1 VIDNTATFQRLLAAG
16 AIALEPAPFL
26 HQAPSPVEPGPA
38 GRLRDRVEGMLL
50 GLAIGDALGATSE
63 GMAPARRHSAHGEVR
78 DYLPHP
84 HAAGRPVG
92 LPTDDTQMAFWAL
105 EHILEDD
112 GLDPEAVL
120 GTFAG
125 RRIYGIGAT
134 ARAAL
139 DAFND
144 GAPWHQAGQPSA
156 GNGALMRIAP
166 VLVAHL
172 PEPSPGLWADT
183 ALLAMITHNDPG
195 STAACLAYVDLL
207 QELLG
212 RDESPAPGWWIER
225 FATTMAPLEG
235 ETRYESRTPHR
246 SYRGP
251 IARFVAEQ
259 LPAALERDR
268 SVLEACEDWY
278 SGAYLLETV
287 PSFLYILAR
296 HGHDPEEAIVRA
308 VNDTR
313 DNDTVAAIVGAAVGA
328 LHGADALPARWQAG
342 LPGRTAGAD
351 DGRVFELARQ
361 AADRA
366 ARSVRPAR

>member
-1 VIDNTATFQRLLAAG
+1 VIDNTGTFQRLLAAD
-16 AIALEPAPFL
+16 AIALEPDPFL
-26 HQAPSPVEPGPA
+26 HQAPSPVEPGPP
-38 GRLRDRVEGMLL
+38 GRLRGRVEGMLL

-63 GMAPARRHSAHGEVR
+63 GMAPGRRRAAHGEIR

-112 GLDPEAVL
+112 GLSPEAVL

-134 ARAAL
+134 VRAAL
-139 DAFND
+139 HAFND
-144 GAPWHQAGQPSA
+144 GAPWHRAGQPSA

-166 VLVAHL
+166 MLVPHL
-172 PEPSPGLWADT
+172 PRPSPALWADT

-207 QELLG
+207 RELVG
-212 RDESPAPGWWIER
+212 RDESPEPGWWVER
-225 FATTMAPLEG
+225 FTTTMAPLEG

-251 IARFVAEQ
+251 IARFVADQ
-259 LPAALERDR
+259 LPAALDR
-268 SVLEACEDWY
+268 GLSVLAACEDWY

-287 PSFLYILAR
+287 PSVLYILAR

-328 LHGADALPARWQAG
+328 LHGVDALPERWRAG
-342 LPGRTAGAD
+342 LAGRTAEAD